1 MGFKLD
7 FSKLTTEII
16 QASPRR
22 GFVLWSFL
30 WEKRFVEKRRAS
42 GLGGLT
48 VKFSAVG
55 KRGLG
60 VFHVPSR

>member
-1 MGFKLD
+1 M
-7 FSKLTTEII
+7 
-16 QASPRR
+16 
-22 GFVLWSFL
+22 WSFL

-42 GLGGLT
+42 GLGELT

-55 KRGLG
+55 KRDMG